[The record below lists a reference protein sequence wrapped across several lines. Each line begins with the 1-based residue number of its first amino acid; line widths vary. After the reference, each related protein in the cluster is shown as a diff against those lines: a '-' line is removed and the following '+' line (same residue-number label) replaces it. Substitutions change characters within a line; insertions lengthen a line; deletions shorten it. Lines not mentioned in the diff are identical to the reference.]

1 MGKDGRWI
9 DDFVDADSG
18 YIFTKVAAG
27 AELVSWHQRGSFTGL
42 RQWKQHFAHA
52 YRALA
57 EKPDVIIANFP
68 QLIFAVC
75 FLKMCLFIRCKV
87 VGWSFNVGAM
97 RKRWFVPVLG
107 MVFKNASVLI
117 CHSNAEIDTYER
129 IFGLPTGLVR
139 FVPLQ
144 RGRLSEKATPE
155 AENLI
160 IAMGSAER
168 DYQTLFAAVAGMKWK
183 VIVVAKED
191 AVLGLDIPENVD
203 VRSGLSMPECL
214 ALASEATVM
223 ALPIENDETAS
234 GQVTFL
240 SAMAMKLP
248 LVVTRC
254 PGTEDYLN
262 DGEDALLV
270 PHNDIAV
277 LRKSLAQLM
286 DDPDL
291 RRSLSDAAYQKWNA
305 SFSDEAAGRNLKMVL
320 DDLTRS
326 PRDAT

>member
-1 MGKDGRWI
+1 
-9 DDFVDADSG
+9 
-18 YIFTKVAAG
+18 
-27 AELVSWHQRGSFTGL
+27 
-42 RQWKQHFAHA
+42 
-52 YRALA
+52 
-57 EKPDVIIANFP
+57 
-68 QLIFAVC
+68 
-75 FLKMCLFIRCKV
+75 
-87 VGWSFNVGAM
+87 
-97 RKRWFVPVLG
+97 
-107 MVFKNASVLI
+107 
-117 CHSNAEIDTYER
+117 
-129 IFGLPTGLVR
+129 
-139 FVPLQ
+139 
-144 RGRLSEKATPE
+144 
-155 AENLI
+155 
-160 IAMGSAER
+160 
-168 DYQTLFAAVAGMKWK
+168 
-183 VIVVAKED
+183 
-191 AVLGLDIPENVD
+191 
-203 VRSGLSMPECL
+203 
-214 ALASEATVM
+214 M